1 MLRRSGNCSLEV
13 ALRIPSPLDPCPV
26 STALGAARELVK
38 PEYSGRLAG
47 LHLDLGSQSKRD
59 VDSFI
64 NSLQQSAP
72 RLEYLALRRTSW
84 TWELV
89 TVSSFTSRLPSL
101 KRLRLSNIFLSP
113 WVSPILTSLEEL
125 DISFRT
131 PSSRNSLIS
140 YAEMS
145 TILRRMPELR
155 RLALRN
161 VFRDGTHT
169 DGMLSGQI
177 SLPNLRQLSL
187 IDEQGCDLFSFA
199 ASLCLPSETC
209 AEIKTNGRAWVDTL
223 LPQCEL
229 TFGPVRRLK
238 LLVNGYPQVSLEF
251 RASDALTVERS
262 APAQLRLAYSLLPSF
277 LPPPPPHSTSSPLPP
292 PSRIAHHF
300 GAARLHLDGLLYLDI
315 ASHVPWPADCWRAL
329 FVHAT
334 RLRQVRATYRGAVD
348 GLILQVFLAAA
359 ADDSRLLPSLRSLK
373 LSLVDLDEPVDAVDP
388 PQARGDLLLDGL
400 TRRRGLPG
408 SEMIRELEVPDQEGL
423 WVAKLRQIVPGVLHA
438 WI

>member
-13 ALRIPSPLDPCPV
+13 ALRITSPLGPIPIALD
-26 STALGAARELVK
+26 TALELVK
-38 PEYSGRLAG
+38 PEYSSRLAG
-47 LHLDLGSQSKRD
+47 LHLDLGWRTKRD

-64 NSLQQSAP
+64 NSLQQSAL
-72 RLEYLALRRTSW
+72 RLEYLALQRTSW

-101 KRLRLSNIFLSP
+101 KRLRLNNIFLSP

-125 DISFRT
+125 DISFRP

-140 YAEMS
+140 YGEMY
-145 TILRRMPELR
+145 TILRHMPELQ

-161 VFRDGTHT
+161 VFRDSTHT
-169 DGMLSGQI
+169 DGMLSEQI
-177 SLPNLRQLSL
+177 SLPNLRHLSL

-209 AEIKTNGRAWVDTL
+209 AEIKTNGRAWIDTL
-223 LPQCEL
+223 LPKYEL

-238 LLVNGYPQVSLEF
+238 LLVNGYPQVCLEF
-251 RASDALTVERS
+251 RESDALTVERS
-262 APAQLRLAYSLLPSF
+262 APAQLRLAYSLLPSS
-277 LPPPPPHSTSSPLPP
+277 PPPFSPTTSYPLSPT
-292 PSRIAHHF
+292 SRIAYHF
-300 GAARLHLDGLLYLDI
+300 GAARLHLDGLLCLEI

-348 GLILQVFLAAA
+348 GLISQVFLAA
-359 ADDSRLLPSLRSLK
+359 DESRLLPSLRSVK
-373 LSLVDLDEPVDAVDP
+373 LSLVDLDEVVDP
-388 PQARGDLLLDGL
+388 PRTRGDMLLDGL
-400 TRRRGLPG
+400 TRWRGFPG
-408 SEMIRELEVPDQEGL
+408 SEMIQELEVPDQDGC
-423 WVAKLRQIVPGVLHA
+423 WIAKLRQIVPSVLHA
-438 WI
+438 WM

>member
-1 MLRRSGNCSLEV
+1 MLRRSCNCPLEV
-13 ALRIPSPLDPCPV
+13 ALRITSPLAPV
-26 STALGAARELVK
+26 PIALDAARELVK
-38 PEYSGRLAG
+38 PEYSSRLAG
-47 LHLDLGSQSKRD
+47 LHLDLGWRTKRD

-64 NSLQQSAP
+64 NLLQQSAP
-72 RLEYLALRRTSW
+72 RLEYLALQRTSW

-89 TVSSFTSRLPSL
+89 TVSSFTSRLPGL
-101 KRLRLSNIFLSP
+101 KRLRLNNIFLSP

-125 DISFRT
+125 DISFRL
-131 PSSRNSLIS
+131 PSSRNSLIC
-140 YAEMS
+140 YDEMS

-169 DGMLSGQI
+169 DSGQI

-209 AEIKTNGRAWVDTL
+209 AEIKTNGPAWVDTL
-223 LPQCEL
+223 LPKYEL
-229 TFGPVRRLK
+229 TFGLVRRLK

-277 LPPPPPHSTSSPLPP
+277 PPPPPSPTSSYPLPP
-292 PSRIAHHF
+292 TSRIAYHF
-300 GAARLHLDGLLYLDI
+300 GAARLHLDGLLCLEI

-334 RLRQVRATYRGAVD
+334 RLQQVRATYRGAVD
-348 GLILQVFLAAA
+348 GLILQVFLAT
-359 ADDSRLLPSLRSLK
+359 DESRLLPSLRSVK
-373 LSLVDLDEPVDAVDP
+373 LSLVDLDEAVDVDTVGAP
-388 PQARGDLLLDGL
+388 RARGDLLLDGL
-400 TRRRGLPG
+400 TRRRGSPG
-408 SEMIRELEVPDQEGL
+408 SEMIQELEVPDQDGC
-423 WVAKLRQIVPGVLHA
+423 WIAKLRQIVPGVLHA